1 VTVLSDA
8 ARAVLAHLDT
18 EYLTWV
24 LCRLVG
30 YPSVAPPCRLGEIA
44 AFVAKELRGQGLC
57 TTIAG
62 DLGDG
67 WERPNV
73 VAVLPGA
80 SDAWAIVLSAHTDV
94 VPPYDEAAWQR
105 PPFAAWVEDGVVY
118 GRGSADCKGSLA
130 AMMAATRA
138 LARAG
143 IPLARAVALLA
154 WAGDEWHP
162 PGARW
167 FNGETFMAAN
177 GYLRPAVYLGGEP
190 YDLKICCASRGRLW
204 VQARVAGLAS
214 HAASGAGVNAILG
227 ACQVIEAVYGLPRHT
242 HAVLGEDTVNVGT
255 IRGGRQTNMVP
266 DECCATFDIRFAPPR
281 SAAEVRAWVEMA
293 VGGAQRAGDGWT
305 CRLVFPER
313 REPIVFPSD
322 GLLVPAM
329 QEAAR
334 TALGR
339 ELPLGGAVSFGDIAD
354 WKDLVGIREACLF
367 GPGETRQAH
376 AINEHVRLDDV
387 MAAARVYALT
397 ALLCAGV
404 AS

>member
-1 VTVLSDA
+1 MVPREA
-8 ARAVLAHLDT
+8 ARAVLAHLDM

-24 LCRLVG
+24 LSRLVR
-30 YPSVAPPCRLGEIA
+30 YPSVAPPCRLGGIA
-44 AFVAKELRGQGLC
+44 AFVARELRCQGLC
-57 TTIAG
+57 TTITG

-73 VAVLPGA
+73 LAVLPGA
-80 SDAWAIVLSAHTDV
+80 SDAWALILSAHTDV
-94 VPPYDEAAWQR
+94 VPPYDETAWRR
-105 PPFAAWVEDGVVY
+105 PPFEAWIEDGILH

-138 LARAG
+138 LARAR

-177 GYLRPAVYLGGEP
+177 GYLRPAAYLGGEP

-204 VQARVAGLAS
+204 IGARVAGTAS
-214 HAASGAGVNAILG
+214 HAASGTGVNAILG
-227 ACQVIEAVYGLPRHT
+227 ARRVIEAVYGLPRYR
-242 HAVLGEDTVNVGT
+242 HAVLGEDTINVGT
-255 IRGGRQTNMVP
+255 IRGGRQTNTVP
-266 DECCATFDIRFAPPR
+266 DECSLTFDIRFAPPR
-281 SAAEVRAWVEMA
+281 SAAEVRAWVEA
-293 VGGAQRAGDGWT
+293 ATANVQRAGDGWT
-305 CRLVFPER
+305 CELAFPER

-376 AINEHVRLDDV
+376 AINERVRLDDV

-397 ALLCAGV
+397 ALLCAGMV
-404 AS
+404 S